1 MLYRPIPG
9 RARQAIQVAAEE
21 FEVTAQQVMGDSH
34 EKRIVLGRRRAIRY
48 LLRLQFSRAQI
59 GRFLGLNHASV
70 IYHERIDKGLPGKGK
85 VMPEVIEKLAAIP
98 CPDLS
103 GEWAI

>member
-1 MLYRPIPG
+1 MLSRPIPG
-9 RARQAIQVAAEE
+9 RARQAIQIAAEE
-21 FEVTAQQVMGDSH
+21 FGISSAEVMGDNR
-34 EKRIVLGRRRAIRY
+34 EKANVLGRRRAIRY

-59 GRFLGLNHASV
+59 ARFLNLNHASV
-70 IYHERIDKGLPGKGK
+70 LYHERIDKGLPGRGK
-85 VMPEVIEKLAAIP
+85 VTPAIVEKLREIP